1 MISAAL
7 ALTAVMYAGASPG
20 GPEKTPRADSRAIVM
35 PSKVV
40 KRATEGQPY
49 TVPMMLE
56 PTQADFNRFI
66 VHDNNR
72 DGKTWK
78 YMTAGYIKYDY
89 NDNMDAD
96 DWAFI
101 PFNLTDAQNF
111 LKLSVE
117 NRVQSSS
124 YKESFE
130 MAWGSAPSPD
140 AMTTVIDVD
149 NVNNVQWERHETMF
163 AIEGQG
169 VYYLGIHANSVKGQ
183 YGLWIRNI
191 SVETMNTPVPL
202 SAEIE
207 SSSIESL
214 RYTASVRIPSST
226 LQGRPVEGNVGLSVA
241 VDGVEVADYGDC
253 APGSLKEIELTL
265 TKGGHTVAYT
275 AYIMHNGEKS
285 SSQPVVDVVRA
296 VSGES
301 VPLPFFMEPSQEE
314 FEQDCFVIDA
324 NNDGNSWF
332 YSSQENSLEYS
343 YGSNK
348 ADDWVI
354 LPAIDFGAK
363 GGAFDLSVDAKAESA
378 YDPESFEICVSRTG
392 NISDMTPMLSC
403 MGITNTIWDTYTGKI
418 TVGEGGKWYVG
429 IHCISESGRW
439 NLYVGNISITAA
451 ADNTPAIPVLKNINL
466 DGLSGTLTYTLPA
479 LTVENKPLTLP
490 VSLIV
495 SVDGVEFTRTQ
506 PAQAGTDVEVPVTFA
521 LGRHTVTAS
530 ALVTDGEEV
539 LEGSPVVTQITASHP
554 EGYVYELP
562 FMMRP
567 TLAEFETLA
576 TLDANSSGIVWS
588 YNTGADNGKGAMVC
602 RTKENNTSD
611 AWVFFPKVAITDVS
625 RIYKVSASVR
635 AYLEQFPEDFD
646 ICIGTEPTPE
656 SMTAII
662 SERGM
667 SSYLYEEF
675 SAEYIAPEPGNYV
688 IGIHRLSGG
697 SAHTLS
703 VYGVGMADSGKS
715 ANAPAAVTDI
725 SAKADMTGALAA
737 TVTFTMPEKA
747 INGTV
752 IDAETVLTA
761 VVTSASGDEKT
772 VDGKP
777 GETVGVTVGARQGI
791 TEFEVRVSSEAYGI
805 GAAATVSAYCGYDW
819 PSAPVVTSVGS
830 EDNMSVT
837 VSWTDATVGANGGPV
852 DVASLV
858 HRIYVPADATGEMWN
873 LVAEIPAGISSYT
886 YDVSSYAIQ
895 DVVFVGVAAV
905 KEDTVEDKISDLGLI
920 YDVLGTPYPLP
931 MTDDFSSGRY
941 MYSPILT
948 PTPTEKYSGNWFFDD
963 PGLLIPALAVE
974 NIKALFCVNTADEHY
989 DFTRLSLPKFSTAG
1003 TPAARL
1009 TVNIYAAPTTPQ
1021 VTVYADT
1028 YAKKGILIGEI
1039 DARSGNLWKEIQFD
1053 LPADVLDKAWVNF
1066 YFEVAFG
1073 EGSEAVIIKGYK
1085 VREVFEKQLETALI
1099 ADSEMHIGDT
1109 YTVTGTVTNRSETS
1123 QQLPAVACSFGGVDI
1138 DAATS
1143 PVSTVVAPGET
1154 VRYTYTVSPD
1164 ADMAGSHTIRFA
1176 LIDYTDQVPADNVA
1190 EAEVTVT
1197 AGSHPVVFDLT
1208 GEDDAEGVLTL
1219 SWTAPELKLTG
1230 NDDIED
1236 YEAFD
1241 YASCIGQW
1249 LNVDRDG
1256 ADVYGIGSS
1265 ISFPGQF
1272 QPKAFQV
1279 IDTSELPAGVV
1290 PAAYSGTKYF
1300 MVITPEQGA
1309 ADDWLISPE
1318 VVGGSKVSFRLNILS
1333 EDYGAESIDVLYSTT
1348 GRSPEDFTL
1357 LKTFSQARIAWNP
1370 LEVTLPADARYFA
1383 FHYRCDDI
1391 FGVCLDDI
1399 FYSPVT
1405 DSEIAGYN
1413 VYCNGDVI
1421 VPMHDATTYRH
1432 TGAKAGDLFNV
1443 SVVTSV
1449 AGENTEHP
1457 LSNTF
1462 VARMSGI
1469 GVVVGGSGSVSADT
1483 GMILISGFAGES
1495 ASVYT
1500 PDGKLAAAVEILSD
1514 SERIQLPAGIYVV
1527 RIAGHAAVKV
1537 AVK

>member
-1 MISAAL
+1 MISAVL
-7 ALTAVMYAGASPG
+7 ALIAVMHAGALPA
-20 GPEKTPRADSRAIVM
+20 GPEKTPRADSRTIVM
-35 PSKVV
+35 PSKIV
-40 KRATEGQPY
+40 KRSTEGQPY

-66 VHDNNR
+66 VLDNNG

-101 PFNLTDAQNF
+101 PFRLADDVNF
-111 LKLSVE
+111 IKLSVE
-117 NRVQSSS
+117 NRVQSSD

-130 MAWGSAPSPD
+130 MAWGNAPAPD

-149 NVNNVQWERHETMF
+149 NVANVQWKQSEAMF
-163 AIEGQG
+163 SIDGAG
-169 VYYLGIHANSVKGQ
+169 VYYLGVHANSVKGQ

-191 SVETMNTPVPL
+191 SLDLMNTPVPL
-202 SAEIE
+202 SPEIE
-207 SSSIESL
+207 SSSVESL
-214 RYTASVRIPSST
+214 GYSASVRMPSST
-226 LQGRPVEGNVGLSVA
+226 LQGRPIEGNVGLTVA
-241 VDGVEVADYGDC
+241 VDGTETADYSDC
-253 APGSLKEIELTL
+253 APGSLKDISLTL
-265 TKGGHTVAYT
+265 AKGTHTVTYT
-275 AYIMHNGEKS
+275 AYIMDGSEKS
-285 SSQPVVDVVRA
+285 FSQPVADVVRA
-296 VSGES
+296 VSDEAS
-301 VPLPFFMEPSQEE
+301 TLPFFMEPSKDE
-314 FEQDCFVIDA
+314 FEQDCFVIDG
-324 NNDGNSWF
+324 NNDGNTWT
-332 YSSQENSLEYS
+332 YSVQEQSLQYS
-343 YGSNK
+343 YNSNK
-348 ADDWVI
+348 ADEWLI

-378 YDPESFEICVSRTG
+378 YSPESFEVCVSPTG

-403 MGITNTIWDTYTGKI
+403 TGITNTIWDTFTGKI
-418 TVGEGGKWYVG
+418 TVSEGGKWYVG
-429 IHCISESGRW
+429 IHCVSEADQW
-439 NLYVGNISITAA
+439 NLYVGNITITAA
-451 ADNTPAIPVLKNINL
+451 ADNTPAMPVLKSMDL
-466 DGLSGTLTYTLPA
+466 DGLTGTLTYTLPV

-490 VSLIV
+490 VSLAV
-495 SVDGVEFTRTQ
+495 TVDGVELTRTQ
-506 PAQAGTDVEVPVTFA
+506 PSGAGTDVEVPVAFTI
-521 LGRHTVTAS
+521 GRHTVTAS
-530 ALVTDGEEV
+530 AFVTDGEET
-539 LEGSPVVTQITASHP
+539 LESSPVVTQITVNHP

-567 TLAEFETLA
+567 SAGEFETLV
-576 TLDANSSGIVWS
+576 TLDANSSGIVWD
-588 YNTGADNGKGAMVC
+588 YNSGADNGKGAMVC
-602 RTKENNTSD
+602 RTKESKASD
-611 AWVFFPKVAITDVS
+611 AWVFFPKMAVTDVS
-625 RIYKVSASVR
+625 RIYKISASVR

-646 ICIGTEPTPE
+646 ICIGTDATPE
-656 SMTAII
+656 SMTAVI
-662 SERGM
+662 SRRGM
-667 SSYLYEEF
+667 NSYLYEEI
-675 SAEYIAPEPGNYV
+675 SAEYIVPEAGNYV

-697 SAHTLS
+697 DAHTLS

-715 ANAPAAVTDI
+715 ANAPAAVTGI

-747 INGTV
+747 INGTA
-752 IDAETVLTA
+752 IEAETVLTA
-761 VVTSASGDEKT
+761 VVTSASGDKKT
-772 VDGKP
+772 VNGKP
-777 GETVGVTVGARQGI
+777 GETVSVTVGARQGV
-791 TEFEVRVSSEAYGI
+791 TEFEVRVSSEAHGV

-830 EDNMSVT
+830 EDNMSLT
-837 VSWTDATVGANGGPV
+837 VSWTDAIVGANGGPV

-873 LVAEIPAGISSYT
+873 LVAEIPAGVSSYT

-905 KEDTVEDKISDLGLI
+905 KEDTVEDKMSDLGLV

-931 MTDDFSSGRY
+931 VTDDFSSGRY

-948 PTPTEKYSGNWFFDD
+948 PTPTEEYSGNWFFDD

-974 NIKALFCVNTADEHY
+974 NVKALFCVNTADEHY
-989 DFTRLSLPKFSTAG
+989 DFARLSLPKFSTAG

-1039 DARSGNLWKEIQFD
+1039 DARSGNRWEEIQLD
-1053 LPADVLDKAWVNF
+1053 LPADVLDKGWVNF

-1109 YTVTGTVTNRSETS
+1109 YTVTGTVTNRSETA

-1143 PVSTVVAPGET
+1143 PVSTVAAPGET

-1164 ADMAGSHTIRFA
+1164 ADMTGRHTIRFA
-1176 LIDYTDQVPADNVA
+1176 LVDYTDQVPADNVA
-1190 EAEVTVT
+1190 ETEVTVT

-1241 YASCIGQW
+1241 YASVIGQW

-1256 ADVYGIGSS
+1256 ADVYGIGSGV
-1265 ISFPGQF
+1265 SFPGQF

-1333 EDYGAESIDVLYSTT
+1333 EEYGAESIDVLYSTT

-1357 LKTFSQARIAWNP
+1357 LKTFSQARVAWNP

-1413 VYCNGDVI
+1413 IYCNGDKI
-1421 VPMHDATTYRH
+1421 ADMHGATTYRH

-1469 GVVVGGSGSVSADT
+1469 GAVGVGAGSVSADT
-1483 GMILISGFAGES
+1483 GMIFISGFAGKS
-1495 ASVYT
+1495 ATVYT
-1500 PDGKLAAAVEILSD
+1500 PDGKLAAAVETLSD

-1527 RIAGHAAVKV
+1527 RIASHVAVKV